1 MLTRKKFSIAVAVA
15 GVFVLAGCAAPK
27 VEAPAPKVRAPEVTV
42 ETPTPVTTPEVT
54 VETPDARQVGLDV
67 LRGMD
72 PVFEHVPDDAIFT
85 ASEGICTAFD
95 DGLSFETVVLVAM
108 GEGLSAEQAGYLV
121 GFAVNVDC
129 PEWAGVT
136 G

>member
-1 MLTRKKFSIAVAVA
+1 MLTKKKFSIAVAVA
-15 GVFVLAGCAAPK
+15 GVFVLAGCTAAAPEVEPVPEVK
-27 VEAPAPKVRAPEVTV
+27 VPEVTV
-42 ETPTPVTTPEVT
+42 ETPEH
-54 VETPDARQVGLDV
+54 PDARQVGLDV
-67 LRGMD
+67 LRDLD
-72 PVFEHVPDDAIFT
+72 PTFEHVPDDAIFT

-108 GEGLSAEQAGYLV
+108 GEGLSADQAGYLV

-129 PEWAGVT
+129 PEWAGVA

>member
-1 MLTRKKFSIAVAVA
+1 VLTRKKFSIAVAMA

-27 VEAPAPKVRAPEVTV
+27 VEALAPKVPEVTV